1 MAYFR
6 KRGDKWSYTVN
17 LGIDTITKKRK
28 QITKSGFSSKTA
40 AKDAAKEMEFKI
52 SRGEFVQDSNMNFHT
67 LAEKWLESYL
77 TQAKVSSVRA
87 RTKESNVLLKQW
99 KNTPIKSIN
108 NSVYREY
115 LNELSKVYSL
125 NYTIGIHTTGR
136 MMFKFA
142 VESEWLQQNPTENYS
157 LPKQQATIEE
167 VEKENLRKKFLEK
180 NELIGFLS
188 LARTEGLSNDYTLFS
203 LLAYSGIRIGESL
216 ALKWSDI
223 DFRRGSISISKTL
236 YNPTNNKVNYT
247 LLTPKTK
254 GSIRTIKMDDQ
265 VMKLLKKHLIQ
276 QNKMKIQNTHTYMD
290 ENFVFTSPEGYP
302 LVQKLPAIRLQ
313 RLLKKLPHIHK
324 EVTLHSFR
332 HTHTSLLIEAGV
344 GLKEIQ
350 QRLGHTDIQTTMN
363 IYAHMTDNMEE
374 KASHQFS
381 KLMEDLQ
388 L

>member
-17 LGIDTITKKRK
+17 LGIDPITKKRK

-40 AKDAAKEMEFKI
+40 AKDAAKEIEFKV

-67 LAEKWLESYL
+67 LAEKWLESYS
-77 TQAKVSSVRA
+77 TQAKVSSVLA

-99 KNTPIKSIN
+99 KNTPIKSISK
-108 NSVYREY
+108 SVYREY
-115 LNELSKVYSL
+115 LNELCKMYSQ
-125 NYTIGIHTTGR
+125 NYMDGIHTTGR
-136 MMFKFA
+136 MIFKFA
-142 VESEWLQQNPTENYS
+142 VESEWLQQNPTEYYS

-216 ALKWSDI
+216 ALKWPDI
-223 DFRRGSISISKTL
+223 NFRQGSIRISKTL

-254 GSIRTIKMDDQ
+254 GSIRTIKMDNQ
-265 VMKLLKKHLIQ
+265 VMKLLKKHLLQ
-276 QNKMKIQNTHTYMD
+276 QNKMKIQNRHHYMD

-302 LVQKLPAIRLQ
+302 LVHKLPAIRLQ
-313 RLLKKLPHIHK
+313 RLLKKLTHINK
-324 EVTLHSFR
+324 EITLHSFR

-381 KLMEDLQ
+381 KLMEDFQ
-388 L
+388 H